1 MTIRKLYKIADE
13 LGLLDQR
20 LHNIRCSYAELTK
33 EDNEFQKVV
42 TIQFWDGTQL
52 AYMIEDEDEADA
64 EH

>member
-20 LHNIRCSYAELTK
+20 LHNIRCSYAEFTK
-33 EDNEFQKVV
+33 EDDEFQKVV

-52 AYMIEDEDEADA
+52 AYMMEDEDKTDA